1 MSGRLPGPPEHISSR
16 LGDNLKYL
24 EEKLAIGKSIDV
36 LKKDMNIGGKKGA
49 LIFVD
54 GLTNGDVAAIILQT
68 MAEFKRSDLLPAS
81 LPKLMTQKIPY
92 IEIETSNSLPYV
104 IDEILSG
111 QMAFLLDN
119 EKEAILIDTRTY
131 PVRSPEG
138 PIRKELPAD
147 PGMVLW
153 KR

>member
-81 LPKLMTQKIPY
+81 LP
-92 IEIETSNSLPYV
+92 S
-104 IDEILSG
+104 
-111 QMAFLLDN
+111 
-119 EKEAILIDTRTY
+119 
-131 PVRSPEG
+131 
-138 PIRKELPAD
+138 
-147 PGMVLW
+147 
-153 KR
+153 

>member
-81 LPKLMTQKIPY
+81 LPKLMTQKIP
-92 IEIETSNSLPYV
+92 I
-104 IDEILSG
+104 
-111 QMAFLLDN
+111 
-119 EKEAILIDTRTY
+119 
-131 PVRSPEG
+131 
-138 PIRKELPAD
+138 
-147 PGMVLW
+147 
-153 KR
+153 